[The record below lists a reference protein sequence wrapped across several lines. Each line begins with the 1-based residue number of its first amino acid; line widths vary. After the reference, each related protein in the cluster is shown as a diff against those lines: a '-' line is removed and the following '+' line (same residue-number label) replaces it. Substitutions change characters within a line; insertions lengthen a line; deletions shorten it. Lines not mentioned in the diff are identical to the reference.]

1 MQRRPD
7 RAKFHP
13 NPKEC
18 PENGDVTEGLRPFVA
33 RCPPGRH
40 ISFRQGQIMPKT
52 KTGKPA
58 MAGLKPLPKGRGF
71 DPSSLKGPGGL
82 KAPKLVPKRGMIPG
96 KSGQR

>member
-1 MQRRPD
+1 
-7 RAKFHP
+7 
-13 NPKEC
+13 
-18 PENGDVTEGLRPFVA
+18 
-33 RCPPGRH
+33 
-40 ISFRQGQIMPKT
+40 MPKT